1 VKIDPCLR
9 TVILGICLDL
19 RLFLKKPPQLAL
31 EGVQRP
37 EFFIFLFTEVV
48 FKDILT
54 DKLLL

>member
-1 VKIDPCLR
+1 MKIDPCLR

-37 EFFIFLFTEVV
+37 EFFYFFTEVV